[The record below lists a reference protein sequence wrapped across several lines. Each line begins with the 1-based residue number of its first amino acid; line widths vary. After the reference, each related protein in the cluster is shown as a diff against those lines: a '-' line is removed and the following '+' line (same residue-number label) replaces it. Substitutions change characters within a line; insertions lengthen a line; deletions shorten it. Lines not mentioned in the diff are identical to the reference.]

1 MVRKFKDPLLLFT
14 ESPCSVKSISNVL
27 IIRSDKKHKCPL
39 ILFLMYHLLAL
50 SDISCHP
57 SCLILLSLEGV
68 SINSSAKPYK
78 TLHQQYQFFSF
89 WANFLNMGVDI
100 KSLSLPKLKRYL

>member
-1 MVRKFKDPLLLFT
+1 
-14 ESPCSVKSISNVL
+14 
-27 IIRSDKKHKCPL
+27 
-39 ILFLMYHLLAL
+39 MYYLLAL
-50 SDISCHP
+50 SDISCHLF
-57 SCLILLSLEGV
+57 CLMPLSLEGA

-89 WANFLNMGVDI
+89 LPCGVGVDI